1 MDIDVKLETERVQ
14 QELAEVNTQLAL
26 IAQQIVNW
34 QNQRQQVVNS
44 LLKKTGELE
53 LLQRLNGQKEGQDA
67 QA

>member
-14 QELAEVNTQLAL
+14 QELAEVNKQLAL
-26 IAQQIVNW
+26 IDQQIVNW